1 MAGYGAKTPGW
12 VVFAKPNFYWL
23 KIKIKAIIFLSYLID
38 KPIKPDK
45 PDKLIDKKIKL
56 IDKALS

>member
-1 MAGYGAKTPGW
+1 MAGYRAKTPGW

-38 KPIKPDK
+38 KPDK

>member
-1 MAGYGAKTPGW
+1 MAGYRAKTPGW

-38 KPIKPDK
+38 KPDK
-45 PDKLIDKKIKL
+45 PDKLIDKKITL